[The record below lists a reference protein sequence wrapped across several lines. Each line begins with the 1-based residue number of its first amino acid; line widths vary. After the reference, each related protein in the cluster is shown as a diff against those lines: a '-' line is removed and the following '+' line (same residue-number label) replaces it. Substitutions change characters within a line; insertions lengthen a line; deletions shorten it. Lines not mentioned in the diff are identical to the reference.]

1 MKNKLIRT
9 ALFEHGIRQFEL
21 ADAMG
26 IHEQTLSRKL
36 RHEIQPDEQ
45 RKIVEIIK
53 EIAGKKNG
61 K

>member
-9 ALFEHGIRQFEL
+9 ALFEHGIKQFEL

-36 RHEIQPDEQ
+36 RHELPADEQ
-45 RKIVEIIK
+45 KLLVAIIK

>member
-9 ALFEHGIRQFEL
+9 ALFTLCVKQCEL
-21 ADAMG
+21 ADALG

-36 RHEIQPDEQ
+36 RHELPTDEQ
-45 RKIVEIIK
+45 KRIVKIIEEIS
-53 EIAGKKNG
+53 GNKNG

>member
-9 ALFEHGIRQFEL
+9 ALFTHCIKQCEL
-21 ADAMG
+21 ADALG

-36 RHEIQPDEQ
+36 RHELPESEQ
-45 RKIVEIIK
+45 LRIVEIIK
-53 EIAGKKNG
+53 KIAGDKNG